1 MMRVVSGGIDYVG
14 GVDRGIEFGLQEI
27 LGVEV
32 DIDLAGKDALEHR
45 IAYLEDACRD
55 LNRVRVPISWIHGRF
70 DAWMDLERARL
81 LLASGDSSRRRLIV
95 VPTGH
100 QLRTSREALE
110 VFQLVAD
117 EIGRMVLGR
126 GLPPR
131 LPIIEDIEARRKTE
145 RARLPSRRMDRRR
158 FWRSYLLG
166 RDGSL
171 GIELMTNAEAYRKM
185 MAEQVDAL
193 SLEPGARVA
202 DLGSGTGSFLVELS
216 DRDLRTI
223 RVFEFEY
230 VREALLRARLRRVSR
245 LNSDEPAASYV
256 ACDLGG
262 AKGLGFPCRDA
273 VFDSILASLFIS
285 YVDDPVLVLREIRR
299 VIKPRGTLV
308 VSGLR
313 RDADVSKLFTEALE
327 EMARGEGASL
337 LEEGAA
343 LDLPQLSR
351 DFLNDATR
359 LLDLEEQGVF
369 AFRDEGE
376 LEGLLRAAG
385 FSISRTWRCFG
396 DPPQAVAVAARRED

>member
-1 MMRVVSGGIDYVG
+1 
-14 GVDRGIEFGLQEI
+14 
-27 LGVEV
+27 
-32 DIDLAGKDALEHR
+32 
-45 IAYLEDACRD
+45 
-55 LNRVRVPISWIHGRF
+55 
-70 DAWMDLERARL
+70 
-81 LLASGDSSRRRLIV
+81 
-95 VPTGH
+95 
-100 QLRTSREALE
+100 
-110 VFQLVAD
+110 
-117 EIGRMVLGR
+117 MVLGR